1 MQGPSTSV
9 FVCAKN
15 VDICDYS
22 ITCAYVYVYVC
33 VCIYIYIYTRA
44 SVRACIHT
52 SISLTYIHTHLHI
65 DIHMHNMHTHTHMS
79 VQSVYNKTCPQ
90 LARIFVYSTRLLGF
104 AGYKLDA
111 GMCFHA

>member
-33 VCIYIYIYTRA
+33 VCIYIYIHVHPY
-44 SVRACIHT
+44 VRAYIHP
-52 SISLTYIHTHLHI
+52 LVLHTYIHTY
-65 DIHMHNMHTHTHMS
+65 T
-79 VQSVYNKTCPQ
+79 
-90 LARIFVYSTRLLGF
+90 
-104 AGYKLDA
+104 
-111 GMCFHA
+111 